1 MSDSATADVTSPIGL
16 ALVTLVVRDYDEA
29 IAWFTKC
36 LRFTLLGVL
45 PASLSPDATDRRQ
58 IFIREAPE
66 EEAGGCTES
75 GLQFRFFS
83 GVLS

>member
-1 MSDSATADVTSPIGL
+1 MSDLPADEGTSSTGL
-16 ALVTLVVRDYDEA
+16 ALVTLVVRDYDDA
-29 IAWFTKC
+29 IAWFTNC
-36 LRFTLLGVL
+36 LRFSLLGVF

-75 GLQFRFFS
+75 VLQFRFFS
-83 GVLS
+83 GVPS